1 MEKLLRILK
10 TNFFLFFLIII
21 SCIEL
26 QGQEKK
32 AEFTLSGYINYLPS
46 YLEFERLNKKEFQT
60 NHLIHNRLNIR
71 GYIQENFS
79 IGLELRN
86 RILFDEGAFNTDDGY
101 FDLSHYFI
109 NNSKFKLHSMI
120 DRMWLKYQKE
130 KIEISIGRQR
140 VNWGINTIWNSNDLF
155 NAYNFIDFDYIERPG
170 SDVIRFQYTG
180 DNLSSLDIVYKPS
193 TIESSSVIAALYKIN
208 KMGYD
213 FQFLAANYYDD
224 IALGGGWAGNIKNAG
239 FKGEITYFISDDSSE
254 VNSTSLSTSIDYSFK
269 NGFYILGSHLYN
281 SNGFSDPQEFN
292 LQSVT
297 QNVLSPKNL
306 MPSKNSYLIQAS
318 AFITPAI
325 NASFTLLYGEGI
337 NFFFFSPNISYD
349 INSSL
354 DASIIGQFFY
364 INDPV
369 YNTIPDANNPENFNN
384 PVNKIN
390 GYYARLKWSF

>member
-10 TNFFLFFLIII
+10 NKFFLFFLLIVC
-21 SCIEL
+21 CIEL

-32 AEFTLSGYINYLPS
+32 TEFTLGGYITYLPS
-46 YLEFERLNKKEFQT
+46 YLEFERSNEIDFQK

-71 GYIQENFS
+71 GYIKDNFS

-86 RILFDEGAFNTDDGY
+86 RVLFDEGRFNDDDGY
-101 FDLSHYFI
+101 FDLSHYFV
-109 NNSKFKLHSMI
+109 NDSKFKIHSMI
-120 DRMWLKYQKE
+120 DRIWLKYQKE

-170 SDVIRFQYTG
+170 SDVVRFQYSG
-180 DNLSSLDIVYKPS
+180 DDLSSLDIVYKPS
-193 TIESSSVIAALYKIN
+193 TNEESSVIAALYKIN

-213 FQFLAANYYDD
+213 FQFLLADYYND

-239 FKGEITYFISDDSSE
+239 FKGEITYFISDESSE
-254 VNSTSLSTSIDYSFK
+254 DNSTSLSTSIDYSFT
-269 NGFYILGSHLYN
+269 NGIYILGSHLYN
-281 SNGFSDPQEFN
+281 SNGYSDPQQFE
-292 LQSVT
+292 LGTIT

-325 NASFTLLYGEGI
+325 NSSFTLLYGEGI
-337 NFFFFSPNISYD
+337 NFFFFSPNISYE
-349 INSSL
+349 INESL

-364 INDPV
+364 MDDEFNSIIPHTGTDFAPII
-369 YNTIPDANNPENFNN
+369 TISR
-384 PVNKIN
+384 IN

>member
-10 TNFFLFFLIII
+10 SSLFLLVLIMPW
-21 SCIEL
+21 L
-26 QGQEKK
+26 NQLKAQEKET
-32 AEFTLSGYINYLPS
+32 EFTLGGYINYLPS
-46 YLEFERLNKKEFQT
+46 YLEFERSNEIDFQK
-60 NHLIHNRLNIR
+60 NQLIHNRLNIR
-71 GYIQENFS
+71 GYIKDNFS

-86 RILFDEGAFNTDDGY
+86 RILFDEGEFNDDNGY
-101 FDLSHYFI
+101 FDLSHYYI
-109 NNSKFKLHSMI
+109 NNSKFKIHSMI

-170 SDVIRFQYTG
+170 SDVVRFQYSG
-180 DNLSSLDIVYKPS
+180 DDLSSIDVVYKPS
-193 TIESSSVIAALYKIN
+193 TIKESSVIAALYKIN

-213 FQFLAANYYDD
+213 FQFLLADYYND

-239 FKGEITYFISDDSSE
+239 FKGEITYFISDESSE
-254 VNSTSLSTSIDYSFK
+254 NNSTSLSTSIDYSFT
-269 NGFYILGSHLYN
+269 NGLYILGSHLYN
-281 SNGFSDPQEFN
+281 SNGYSDPQQFE
-292 LQSVT
+292 LGAIT
-297 QNVLSPKNL
+297 QDVLSPKNL

-325 NASFTLLYGEGI
+325 NTSFTFLYGQGI
-337 NFFFFSPNISYD
+337 NFFFFSPNITYD
-349 INSSL
+349 ISSSL

-364 INDPV
+364 MNNDSDQPTV
-369 YNTIPDANNPENFNN
+369 PIWPEANNTISR
-384 PVNKIN
+384 IN

>member
-86 RILFDEGAFNTDDGY
+86 RILFDEGTFNTDDGY

-254 VNSTSLSTSIDYSFK
+254 TNSTSLSTSIDYSFK

-384 PVNKIN
+384 PINKIN

>member
-10 TNFFLFFLIII
+10 SSLFILAFIMPWLNQ
-21 SCIEL
+21 L
-26 QGQEKK
+26 KAQEKET
-32 AEFTLSGYINYLPS
+32 EFTLGGYINYLPS
-46 YLEFERLNKKEFQT
+46 YLEFERSNEIDFQK
-60 NHLIHNRLNIR
+60 NQLIHNRLNIR
-71 GYIQENFS
+71 GYIKDNFS

-86 RILFDEGAFNTDDGY
+86 RILFDEGEFNDDNGY
-101 FDLSHYFI
+101 FDLSHYYI
-109 NNSKFKLHSMI
+109 NNSKFKIHSMI

-170 SDVIRFQYTG
+170 SDVVRFQYSG
-180 DNLSSLDIVYKPS
+180 DDLSSIDVVYKPS
-193 TIESSSVIAALYKIN
+193 TIEESSVIAALYKIN

-213 FQFLAANYYDD
+213 FQFLLADYYND

-239 FKGEITYFISDDSSE
+239 FKGEITYFISDESSE
-254 VNSTSLSTSIDYSFK
+254 NNSTSLSTSIDYSFT
-269 NGFYILGSHLYN
+269 NGLYILGSHLYN
-281 SNGFSDPQEFN
+281 SNGYSDPQQFE
-292 LQSVT
+292 LGAIT
-297 QNVLSPKNL
+297 QDVLSPKNL

-325 NASFTLLYGEGI
+325 NTSFTFLYGQGI
-337 NFFFFSPNISYD
+337 NFFFFSPNITYD
-349 INSSL
+349 ISSSL

-364 INDPV
+364 MNNDSDQSTVPIWPETN
-369 YNTIPDANNPENFNN
+369 NTISR
-384 PVNKIN
+384 IN